1 MRRAWLLIALAA
13 CSFKAGAAAT
23 DSGGADSPRDAR
35 RSDATADGSGSGSG
49 SGSGMQLARSG
60 IDIVSG
66 GGRLHA
72 GAIQIDVE
80 IGTAVPS
87 SRVSAGSI
95 AIEGAQAVVP

>member
-1 MRRAWLLIALAA
+1 M
-13 CSFKAGAAAT
+13 
-23 DSGGADSPRDAR
+23 AD
-35 RSDATADGSGSGSG
+35 GSG

-60 IDIVSG
+60 IDLVSG

-80 IGTAVPS
+80 LGTAVPS